1 MLQDNVLVYQE
12 MHWAKDFFGG
22 ARIEPDQETLIL
34 SWSWIWT
41 KSYAEIMVPLS
52 QVQRSG
58 VFLDN
63 IIMMGMVVESVVAAA
78 RYGKRLGL

>member
-1 MLQDNVLVYQE
+1 M
-12 MHWAKDFFGG
+12 
-22 ARIEPDQETLIL
+22 
-34 SWSWIWT
+34 
-41 KSYAEIMVPLS
+41 PLS